1 MQTDPRLKGRPS
13 RHRLARR
20 LAATVGCLMA
30 TGVAVLGAAQVKGKP
45 EPEPIRYTLRF
56 PAPHTHYVEVEAVV
70 PTGGQRAVELMM
82 AVWTP
87 GSYLIREYSRH
98 VEAVAARTLAG
109 APLAVEKTQKNRW
122 RLATGGADPVVVRY
136 RVYCREMGV
145 RNNWVDTEF
154 AMLNG
159 APTFLTLVER
169 GPRPH
174 LVRLELPSTWSTTV
188 TGLPR
193 APGEGPHAYLAPDF
207 DTLVDSPIV
216 AGNPAIYEFQ
226 VDGKPHVLANVGEA
240 GVWDGPRSAADLE
253 KIVREHRRMW
263 GVLPYDRYVFLNMLT
278 DAGGGLEHKNSTLLM
293 ARRWATRTR
302 RSYLGWLSLASHEY
316 FHLWNVKRLRPVE
329 LGPFDYE
336 RELYTR
342 SLWISE
348 GFTDYYADL
357 AVHRAG
363 LSTRDEFLDALS
375 RPIGELQATPGRR
388 VQSVEQASFD
398 AWIKQYRPD
407 ENFANTAISY
417 YTKGAVI
424 AFLLDAKIRRA
435 TGGARSLDD
444 VMRLAYS
451 RYSGE
456 RGFTPEEFRRTASE
470 VAGVDLG
477 PWFRTVL
484 ETTDELDYQEALDW
498 FGLRFRPAPSGEG
511 PGRAWLGLSTRAD
524 GGRLLVTQVR
534 RETPA
539 YEAGFNVDD
548 EIVAIEEF
556 RVPAGEWVQF
566 LDYFRPGDRV
576 SVLVARRGRLE
587 RLTVTFGREP
597 QTSWRLEV
605 RPDASADQRA
615 PTLPVIGL
623 PA

>member
-1 MQTDPRLKGRPS
+1 MRAESRLTNRASRPGGLRALPALVVCLLLAGVGPR
-13 RHRLARR
+13 
-20 LAATVGCLMA
+20 
-30 TGVAVLGAAQVKGKP
+30 GAAQGGRTTP
-45 EPEPIRYTLRF
+45 LEPIRYTLRF
-56 PAPHTHYVEVEAVV
+56 PAPHTHYVEVEALV
-70 PTGGQRAVELMM
+70 PTGRQPAIEMMM

-98 VEAVAARTLAG
+98 VEGVTARTAAG
-109 APLAVEKTQKNRW
+109 APLSVEKTQKNRW
-122 RLATGGADPVVVRY
+122 RIVTGGADRVTVSY

-145 RNNWVDTEF
+145 RNNWVDAEF
-154 AMLNG
+154 AMVNG
-159 APTFLTLVER
+159 APTFLTLAER
-169 GPRPH
+169 VARPH
-174 LVRLELPSTWSTTV
+174 MVRVELPSTWSTAV
-188 TGLPR
+188 TGLPP
-193 APGEGPHAYLAPDF
+193 APGEPPHTYVAADF

-216 AGNPAIYEFQ
+216 AGNPALYEFQ

-240 GVWDGPRSAADLE
+240 GVWDGPRSAADVE
-253 KIVREHRRMW
+253 RIVREHRRMW
-263 GVLPYDRYVFLNMLT
+263 GFLPYDRYVFLNLLT
-278 DAGGGLEHKNSTLLM
+278 DASGGLEHKNSTLLM
-293 ARRWATRTR
+293 TRRWATRSR
-302 RSYLGWLSLASHEY
+302 RSYLGWLSLVSHEY

-342 SLWISE
+342 SLWIAE

-363 LSTRDEFLDALS
+363 LSTREEFLEALS
-375 RPIGELQATPGRR
+375 RPIADLQTTPGRR

-435 TGGARSLDD
+435 TAGGRSLDD
-444 VMRLAYS
+444 LMRLAYR

-456 RGFTPEEFRRTASE
+456 RGFTPEEFRRTASD
-470 VAGVDLG
+470 VAGLDLG
-477 PWFRTVL
+477 PWFRGAL

-498 FGLRFRPAPSGEG
+498 FGLRFRPAPSSEG
-511 PGRAWLGLSTRAD
+511 PGRPWLGATTRAD

-534 RETPA
+534 RDTPA
-539 YEAGFNVDD
+539 YEAGLNVDD

-556 RVPAGEWVQF
+556 RVPASDWTQF

-576 SVLVARRGRLE
+576 SMLVARRGRLE
-587 RLTVTFGREP
+587 RLTVTLGREP

-615 PTLPVIGL
+615 RLDEWLQPSR
-623 PA
+623 